1 MVYMCENVAVVEKGS
16 SRAAADLLDIS
27 TSFVSHEIKRLEE
40 RLNTRLL
47 QHSTRTVR
55 LTDMG
60 RIYYERAREI
70 HDRIEALESEM
81 ADYRNC

>member
-1 MVYMCENVAVVEKGS
+1 MVYMCENVAVVEKCS
-16 SRAAADLLDIS
+16 SKTADDLLDVS

-47 QHSTRTVR
+47 RRSTRTVR

-60 RIYYERAREI
+60 CTYYERAREI

-81 ADYRNC
+81 SIYRNC